1 MFFKPVPQSE
11 GTQMTIEKPFIVGA
25 GIMGAGVGQLC
36 AQQGFDVVIVDTA
49 DEIINAAREKV
60 EGGLRKRVEKE
71 KISQEE
77 MDTVLSRMTWST
89 DLELAGGS
97 DFVIETIF
105 ENIDAKKEVFAK
117 MDAVCR
123 SETIL
128 ATNTTALSVS
138 EIASA
143 TSRPDKVVGM
153 HFFNPAVIMKLVE
166 IIRGENTSDETIET
180 TRAFADVLGKVP
192 IATAREAPAGIVS
205 RVLAGLL
212 NEAAVVYSDGI
223 ASPEDIDTAMKL
235 GAGLPMGPL
244 ALIDMIGL
252 DIHLAKMETLYS
264 KLNDDRYIPP
274 EIIRELI
281 AEGKLG
287 RKSGEGFHK
296 Y

>member
-1 MFFKPVPQSE
+1 MPV
-11 GTQMTIEKPFIVGA
+11 EKPFVIGA

-36 AQQGFDVVIVDTA
+36 AQQGFDVIITDTSDEIVDTA
-49 DEIINAAREKV
+49 RRKIES
-60 EGGLRKRVEKE
+60 GLRKRVEKE
-71 KISQEE
+71 KISREE
-77 MDTVLSRMTWST
+77 MDAVLSHITWST
-89 DLELAGGS
+89 DLELAGES
-97 DFVIETIF
+97 DFVIEAIF
-105 ENIDAKKEVFAK
+105 ENIEAKNEVFAK
-117 MDAVCR
+117 MDAVCGP
-123 SETIL
+123 ETIL
-128 ATNTTALSVS
+128 ASNTTALSIS
-138 EIASA
+138 EVASA

-166 IIRGENTSDETIET
+166 IIRGEKTSDETIET
-180 TRAFADVLGKVP
+180 TRAFAEVLGKVP

-205 RVLAGLL
+205 RILAGLL

-223 ASPEDIDTAMKL
+223 ASSEDIDTAMKL

-244 ALIDMIGL
+244 ALLDMIGL

-264 KLNDDRYIPP
+264 KLHDDRYKPP

-281 AEGKLG
+281 SEGKLG

>member
-1 MFFKPVPQSE
+1 
-11 GTQMTIEKPFIVGA
+11 MTVEKPFVMGA

-60 EGGLRKRVEKE
+60 EGGLQKRVQNE
-71 KISQEE
+71 KISQKE

-89 DLELAGGS
+89 DLQLAEGS
-97 DFVIETIF
+97 DLVIEAIF
-105 ENIDAKKEVFAK
+105 ENLDAKKEVFARL
-117 MDAVCR
+117 DEVCAP
-123 SETIL
+123 ETIL

-166 IIRGENTSDETIET
+166 IIRGEGTSDETIET
-180 TRAFADVLGKVP
+180 IRSFSEMLGKVP

-264 KLNDDRYIPP
+264 RLNDDRYKPP

-281 AEGKLG
+281 AEGRLG